1 MIEAGLIPADVLHEE
16 DEKGG
21 SSMVRKIKKNKK
33 KNPAQNAEN
42 NAQAELDAPAT
53 ENIEVIEEKLVT
65 KTPVQAAP
73 VKAE

>member
-42 NAQAELDAPAT
+42 NA
-53 ENIEVIEEKLVT
+53 
-65 KTPVQAAP
+65 
-73 VKAE
+73 